1 MNERSSPHELER
13 YSVESI
19 ENLYAQLM
27 DLSPKIVTMFTPS
40 NRAEQEEKFLS
51 GEVRNPQFVYEKLG
65 TADFEAVIKN
75 IQQLGD
81 SILNHPDLPS
91 RHRKVYEEFIKNYQ
105 KQTEL
110 LLCAQMYHVV
120 GSEYRQDIAER
131 YARLNVENYGEP
143 EEETYRSLLGEKL
156 KNIHSK
162 KLTGKASKL
171 REELFGMVDFDSDMD
186 IPERFR
192 PSDETVE
199 WIHDVARSLYG
210 GMLSHVPVD
219 KSEFCPHELQEIFVN
234 VIQNE
239 FNTYG
244 NSGGVRFY
252 NGAAEGWRVSVE
264 EAGSINVRSSEKK
277 IVIPDN
283 GMMRSREKVEE
294 LIVHEIGVHML
305 RAITGGETD
314 VPPLANGLSGYYDTE
329 EGLGVVMEQA
339 LRGKFAERGVDHY
352 ITAGLA
358 HYDKKDFR
366 GAFEVK
372 WRLSLLNSIKDGDD
386 ISDKKIEKAKKT
398 AFAQTLRSFR
408 GTNDMPLFK
417 DLSYYNGSVEVW
429 RYIDSMMETVDNRD
443 LKLFLLLAGKASISV
458 EHRGIVLDSKTK

>member
-1 MNERSSPHELER
+1 
-13 YSVESI
+13 
-19 ENLYAQLM
+19 
-27 DLSPKIVTMFTPS
+27 MFTPS

-65 TADFEAVIKN
+65 TADFGAAIKN

-91 RHRKVYEEFIKNYQ
+91 RYRKVYEEFIKNYQ

-110 LLCAQMYHVV
+110 LLCAQMYHVA
-120 GSEYRQDIAER
+120 GLEEDRQNIAEA
-131 YARLNVENYGEP
+131 YQSLNIENYGEP

-156 KNIHSK
+156 KNIYSK
-162 KLTGKASKL
+162 KLIGKANRL
-171 REELFGMVDFDSDMD
+171 RKELFDMVDFDPDMD
-186 IPERFR
+186 TPERFR
-192 PSDETVE
+192 PSDETVQ
-199 WIHDVARSLYG
+199 WMHDVAESLYR

-252 NGAAEGWRVSVE
+252 NGEAEGWRVSVE

-366 GAFEVK
+366 GSFEVK

-386 ISDKKIEKAKKT
+386 ISDEKIEKAKKT

-443 LKLFLLLAGKASISV
+443 LNLFLLLAGKASISV